1 MNNVDIEKAIRL
13 LMQYA
18 PSVPKY
24 TFSQWLEKWLT
35 TYKEPKLKSGTI
47 RDYKSYIDTY
57 IAPKLGD
64 VALSDI
70 DGLVLQEFINGIT
83 APNIRKK
90 VAFVIKSSLQ
100 KAVNLRYILFN
111 PFDSVELP
119 RAQVKHYKPLSFD
132 MQEKILSA
140 CSDKYRPAF
149 VFLCCTGLRIG
160 EFLALD
166 FDKDV
171 DVRRKVI
178 KVTKTR
184 DKDTG
189 EIIPTPKTKN
199 SIRNV
204 PFTLWLLPCVEELKG
219 YDYTY
224 AGIRNY
230 FSKLYRR
237 LRISGCNLHSL
248 RHTFVSVCNSV
259 GMKAKTAQALVG
271 HSDVNLTL
279 NIYAHY
285 LQKGRSFLS
294 DYLRELKRLL
304 E

>member
-1 MNNVDIEKAIRL
+1 MNSDVEKAIQL
-13 LMQYA
+13 LLQYS
-18 PSVPKY
+18 PSAPKY
-24 TFSQWLEKWLT
+24 TFSDWLEKWIT
-35 TYKEPKLKSGTI
+35 TYKEPKLKKSTL
-47 RDYKSYIDTY
+47 RDYRRYIDTY
-57 IAPKLGD
+57 ILPKLGN
-64 VALSDI
+64 VLISDL
-70 DGLVLQEFINGIT
+70 DGLKLQEFINDIK

-90 VAFVIKSSLQ
+90 VSFVIKSSLQ
-100 KAVNLRYILFN
+100 KAVKLRYIFFN
-111 PFDSVELP
+111 PFDSVEVP
-119 RAQVKHYKPLSFD
+119 RAQVNHYKPLSFE
-132 MQEKILSA
+132 MQEKIFSA

-166 FDKDV
+166 FEKDIN
-171 DVRRKVI
+171 VRRKTVH
-178 KVTKTR
+178 VTKTR

-189 EIIPTPKTKN
+189 EINPTPKTEN
-199 SIRNV
+199 SIRTV
-204 PFTLWLLPCVEELKG
+204 PFALWLLPYVEELKNNV
-219 YDYTY
+219 YTY
-224 AGIRNY
+224 SGIRNY

-237 LRISGCNLHSL
+237 LRITGCNLHSF

-285 LQKGRSFLS
+285 LKKGRSFLS
-294 DYLRELKRLL
+294 DYLRELKKLL